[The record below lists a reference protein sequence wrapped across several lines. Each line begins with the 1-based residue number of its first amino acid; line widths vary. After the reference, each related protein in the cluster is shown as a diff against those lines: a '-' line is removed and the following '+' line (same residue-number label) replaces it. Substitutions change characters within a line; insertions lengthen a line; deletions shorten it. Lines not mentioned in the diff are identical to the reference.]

1 MYNRGTGTSDQ
12 LLVSTRAIRD
22 SPYEVGY
29 ALAANSRHLS
39 RASTALGFNQRKLL
53 TRDLSWLSN
62 GPIIG
67 PQQGRK
73 RVPLTKPEFEAVR
86 RTKVYEQA
94 AQQLQ
99 RMIRDGLIKPGEKL
113 PPERELAEMLQV
125 SRGSLRDAIRTLE
138 LMGLVEPRQGEGT
151 VVCDPSAKSLI
162 NPLATV
168 LFRQRELVG
177 DLLEFR
183 RMIEPTLAG
192 RAAQNASDEELVYM
206 EDILRRQK
214 EKVDQGELAIEEDS
228 EFHYAI
234 AQAARNSVVLKVL
247 DAFMDLLRET
257 RERSLQLEGRL
268 QKSFVG
274 HRRISDAIRKHDVP
288 AAEKA
293 MRQHI
298 DEVEGI
304 VLDQM

>member
-1 MYNRGTGTSDQ
+1 MYNRGTGTSVQ

-29 ALAANSRHLS
+29 ALATNSRHLS

-73 RVPLTKPEFEAVR
+73 HVPLTKPEFEAVR

-138 LMGLVEPRQGEGT
+138 LMGLVEPRQGEGI

-168 LFRQRELVG
+168 LFRQRELIG

-183 RMIEPTLAG
+183 RMIELTLAA
-192 RAAQNASDEELVYM
+192 RA
-206 EDILRRQK
+206 
-214 EKVDQGELAIEEDS
+214 
-228 EFHYAI
+228 H
-234 AQAARNSVVLKVL
+234 L
-247 DAFMDLLRET
+247 DG
-257 RERSLQLEGRL
+257 LEADWGT
-268 QKSFVG
+268 
-274 HRRISDAIRKHDVP
+274 
-288 AAEKA
+288 
-293 MRQHI
+293 
-298 DEVEGI
+298 
-304 VLDQM
+304 

>member
-1 MYNRGTGTSDQ
+1 
-12 LLVSTRAIRD
+12 LL
-22 SPYEVGY
+22 
-29 ALAANSRHLS
+29 
-39 RASTALGFNQRKLL
+39 
-53 TRDLSWLSN
+53 N

-67 PQQGRK
+67 PYRK
-73 RVPLTKPEFEAVR
+73 PVALTKPEFEVVR

-94 AQQLQ
+94 ALQLQ

-168 LFRQRELVG
+168 LFRQRELIG

-183 RMIEPTLAG
+183 RMIEPALAK
-192 RAAQNASDEELVYM
+192 RAAQNASEEEVAYM
-206 EDILRRQK
+206 EDVLRRQK
-214 EKVDQGELAIEEDS
+214 ERVDQGELAIEEDS

-234 AQAARNSVVLKVL
+234 AQAARNSVVMKVL
-247 DAFMDLLRET
+247 DSFMDLLRET

-274 HRRISDAIRKHDVP
+274 HRRILDAIRKHDLR

-304 VLDQM
+304 VLEQI

>member
-1 MYNRGTGTSDQ
+1 MVQSLDQ
-12 LLVSTRAIRD
+12 QSAK
-22 SPYEVGY
+22 PHMP
-29 ALAANSRHLS
+29 LA
-39 RASTALGFNQRKLL
+39 
-53 TRDLSWLSN
+53 
-62 GPIIG
+62 
-67 PQQGRK
+67 
-73 RVPLTKPEFEAVR
+73 KPEFEAVR

-113 PPERELAEMLQV
+113 PAERELAEMLQV

-168 LFRQRELVG
+168 LLRQREIIG

-192 RAAQNASDEELVYM
+192 RAAKNASDEELAYM
-206 EDILRRQK
+206 EEILRRQK
-214 EKVDQGELAIEEDS
+214 EKLALGELAIEEDS

-247 DAFMDLLRET
+247 DAFMDLLRES

-268 QKSFVG
+268 QKSFLG
-274 HRRISDAIRKHDVP
+274 HRRILDSLRKHD
-288 AAEKA
+288 ARTAEKA